1 MGFVQLP
8 SVLKG
13 GETVPPSQSPLLQV
27 QDLLKTYPVSKTSLF
42 STPNRFIAVNHLDFQ
57 LEKGEVLGLIGE
69 SGCGK
74 TTTARIIA
82 RLLSPDSGKIL
93 LNGIDFLPLDDYDFK
108 PFRRQIQMIFQ
119 DPQQVLNPSLTIEQI
134 LTEPL
139 IGFKLHGTAKQR
151 RDYIRQQLVDVG
163 LDDSY
168 LSRYSHQLSGGQR
181 QRVAILSALLVEP
194 ALLIADEVVSALDL
208 SIQAQILN
216 LLQELRQKYQ
226 LSMLF
231 ISHDL
236 HVVSWLADRI
246 LVMYRGSLMEEAPTE
261 ELLRNPI
268 HPYTQSLL
276 AAADLIEGSPQKEV
290 IGWGVASA
298 ECCPY
303 AEVCP
308 KSNELCRTQRP
319 PIQVLAKGHRVA
331 CHCQQ

>member
-1 MGFVQLP
+1 MMTTQ
-8 SVLKG
+8 
-13 GETVPPSQSPLLQV
+13 PPLIRLQDV
-27 QDLLKTYPVSKTSLF
+27 LKTYAAPKTSLF
-42 STPNRFIAVNHLDFQ
+42 DSPQRFIAVNHLDFEMQ
-57 LEKGEVLGLIGE
+57 KGEVLGLIGE

-82 RLLSPDSGKIL
+82 RLLKPDSGKIF
-93 LNGIDFLPLDDYDFK
+93 LNGTDILPLDDYDFR

-134 LTEPL
+134 LMEPL
-139 IGFKLHGTAKQR
+139 IGFHILRNDKER
-151 RDYIRQQLVDVG
+151 REFIRLELPDVG
-163 LDDSY
+163 LDNTY
-168 LSRYSHQLSGGQR
+168 LPRYPHQLSGGQR

-216 LLQELRQKYQ
+216 LLQTLREKHQ

-236 HVVSWLADRI
+236 HVVSWLVDRI
-246 LVMYRGSLMEEAPTE
+246 LVMYRGSLVEEATTE

-276 AAADLIEGSPQKEV
+276 AAADLFEGNLPTEG
-290 IGWGVASA
+290 IGWGVASDL
-298 ECCPY
+298 CCPY
-303 AEVCP
+303 AELCP
-308 KSNELCRTQRP
+308 QSTELCRSQRP
-319 PIQVLAKGHRVA
+319 PVQVLANGHRVA
-331 CHCQQ
+331 CHCRQKGV

>member
-1 MGFVQLP
+1 MQLNQP
-8 SVLKG
+8 
-13 GETVPPSQSPLLQV
+13 PLLQV
-27 QDLLKTYPVSKTSLF
+27 QDLLKTYSVAKASLF
-42 STPNRFIAVNHLDFQ
+42 AAPQRFIAVNHLDFQ

-82 RLLSPDSGKIL
+82 RLLKPDSGKIL
-93 LNGIDFLPLDDYDFK
+93 LNGTNFLPLDDYDFR

-134 LTEPL
+134 LMEPL
-139 IGFKLHGTAKQR
+139 IGFKLRGNAKQR
-151 RDYIRQQLVDVG
+151 REYIRQQLEEVG
-163 LDDSY
+163 LDDSF

-216 LLQELRQKYQ
+216 LLQELRQKHQ

-246 LVMYRGSLMEEAPTE
+246 LVMYRGSLVEEAPTE
-261 ELLRNPI
+261 ELIRNPI

-276 AAADLIEGSPQKEV
+276 AAADLIKGDPPQE
-290 IGWGVASA
+290 INGWGVSSA
-298 ECCPY
+298 DCCPY
-303 AEVCP
+303 AELCP
-308 KSNELCRTQRP
+308 QSTEQCQHQRP
-319 PIQVLAKGHRVA
+319 PIQVLANGHRVA

>member
-1 MGFVQLP
+1 MQLS
-8 SVLKG
+8 SVFKG
-13 GETVPPSQSPLLQV
+13 GETMQIIQPPLLQV
-27 QDLLKTYPVSKTSLF
+27 QDLLKTYPAMKTSLF
-42 STPNRFIAVNHLDFQ
+42 ATPQRFIAVNHLDFH

-82 RLLSPDSGKIL
+82 RLLTPDSGKIF
-93 LNGIDFLPLDDYDFK
+93 LNGTNFLPLDDYDFQ

-134 LTEPL
+134 LMEPL
-139 IGFKLHGTAKQR
+139 IGFKLRGNAKQR
-151 RDYIRQQLVDVG
+151 REYIRQQLEEVG
-163 LDDSY
+163 LNDSF

-216 LLQELRQKYQ
+216 LLQELRQKHQ

-261 ELLRNPI
+261 ELIRNPI

-276 AAADLIEGSPQKEV
+276 AAADLIEGDPPQE
-290 IGWGVASA
+290 INGWGVASA
-298 ECCPY
+298 DCCPY
-303 AEVCP
+303 AQLCP
-308 KSNELCRTQRP
+308 QSTEQCQHQRP
-319 PIQVLAKGHRVA
+319 PLQVLANGHRVA